1 MSETLL
7 QRLDRI
13 DKELAEIKSIKPPKQ
28 IDYSEGILI
37 LENINKELTKKFA
50 DLNAKYYELNK
61 ELLVIKNK
69 RPVEQVDYSKD
80 ISLLSKKINAFGESI
95 VKPAPLP
102 TVKSVKVIDHTSE
115 LSLINNEIKSIKQVV
130 NKKQEFD
137 IKSEVEKIVN
147 IAYINNIYRN
157 K

>member
-13 DKELAEIKSIKPPKQ
+13 DKELAEIKSIKPAKQ
-28 IDYSEGILI
+28 IDYSEGIFI

-69 RPVEQVDYSKD
+69 KPVE
-80 ISLLSKKINAFGESI
+80 
-95 VKPAPLP
+95 
-102 TVKSVKVIDHTSE
+102 
-115 LSLINNEIKSIKQVV
+115 QVV

>member
-13 DKELAEIKSIKPPKQ
+13 DRQLSEIKSIKPPKQ

-37 LENINKELTKKFA
+37 LENINKKLTKKFA

-69 RPVEQVDYSKD
+69 KPVE
-80 ISLLSKKINAFGESI
+80 
-95 VKPAPLP
+95 
-102 TVKSVKVIDHTSE
+102 
-115 LSLINNEIKSIKQVV
+115 QVV